1 MTDEHEGADGR
12 WMRLAIEAAERG
24 IAAGQTPFGASIV
37 REGQLVVAAH
47 NVVWATT
54 DITAHAEVNAIRLA
68 CRALGTIDLSGC
80 DIFCTCEPCPMCFG
94 AIHWARFDR
103 LVYAA
108 SVADAAGAGFGELDV
123 SNADL
128 KRLGNAPVELVPGFM
143 ADEGRRLF
151 DLWKRSPTARP
162 YGHRPPGRT

>member
-1 MTDEHEGADGR
+1 MTTAAGTGSGEQRRVQAPPAERACGCNPSRRDGVAGTKSAYHFGAMTHEHEGEDGR
-12 WMRLAIEAAERG
+12 WMRSAIEAAERG

-37 REGQLVVAAH
+37 RDGRLVVAAH

-68 CRALGTIDLSGC
+68 CRELGTIDLSGC

-108 SVADAAGAGFGELDV
+108 SVADAANAGFG
-123 SNADL
+123 
-128 KRLGNAPVELVPGFM
+128 
-143 ADEGRRLF
+143 
-151 DLWKRSPTARP
+151 
-162 YGHRPPGRT
+162 